1 MADLFSKNRELFI
14 KRYERDKLV
23 ALSNIQSR
31 EIRIMELEEEIDRN
45 KADIEAQK
53 KLLETLDMNIKQQLA
68 EMEKNKQSQQHK

>member
-1 MADLFSKNRELFI
+1 
-14 KRYERDKLV
+14 
-23 ALSNIQSR
+23 
-31 EIRIMELEEEIDRN
+31 MELEEEIDRN

>member
-23 ALSNIQSR
+23 ALANIQSR
-31 EIRIMELEEEIDRN
+31 EIRIMELEEEIGRN

-53 KLLETLDMNIKQQLA
+53 KVLDSLDANIKQQL
-68 EMEKNKQSQQHK
+68 EEIEKEKKENTNI